1 MRLVRYLENG
11 APALALEAADGLR
24 GRVVG
29 EQLADLDLLIDAGPE
44 ALASARALLAN
55 APLIDRDGLVYA
67 APLPRPRKIICCGL
81 NYSAHTEESPYDQPA
96 HPTLFL
102 RVATTLVAHGQPIVR
117 PLASDSL
124 DYEGELVAVIG
135 KRGRHIDVN
144 SALDHVVGYS
154 IFNEGSVREFQFHT
168 PQWTLG
174 KNFDDT
180 GGFGPVFVTADEL
193 PAGGRG
199 LQLTTRLNGDVMQ
212 SANTD
217 TMIFSVEEIIAAASA
232 AITLEPG
239 DLIVSGTPAGIGW
252 GRDPKLTM
260 KHGDVCEVEIEGIG
274 VLRNPIRDEQR
285 G

>member
-11 APALALEAADGLR
+11 APALALETADGLR
-24 GRVVG
+24 GQVVG

-67 APLPRPRKIICCGL
+67 TPLPRPRKIICCGL

-102 RVATTLVAHGQPIVR
+102 RVATTLVAHEQPIVR

-193 PAGGRG
+193 PAGGQG

>member
-11 APALALEAADGLR
+11 APALALEEGDRLR
-24 GRVVG
+24 GRRVG
-29 EQLADLDLLIDAGPE
+29 ADLADLSALVEAGGDALRAAEAILRQAPE
-44 ALASARALLAN
+44 L
-55 APLIDRDGLVYA
+55 DRSSLSYA
-67 APLPRPRKIICCGL
+67 APFPQPRKIICCGL
-81 NYSAHTEESPYDQPA
+81 NYKAHTEESIYDQPA

-102 RVATTLVAHGQPIVR
+102 RAATTLVPHEQPLIR
-117 PLASDSL
+117 PLSSDSL

-135 KRGRHIDVN
+135 VGGRHIKAAD
-144 SALDHVVGYS
+144 ALDHIAGYS

-174 KNFDDT
+174 KNFDGT

-199 LQLTTRLNGDVMQ
+199 LQLTTRLNGEVMQ

-217 TMIFSVEEIIAAASA
+217 AMIFPIEEIIAAASA

-274 VLRNPIRDEQR
+274 ILRNPIVDER
-285 G
+285 TA